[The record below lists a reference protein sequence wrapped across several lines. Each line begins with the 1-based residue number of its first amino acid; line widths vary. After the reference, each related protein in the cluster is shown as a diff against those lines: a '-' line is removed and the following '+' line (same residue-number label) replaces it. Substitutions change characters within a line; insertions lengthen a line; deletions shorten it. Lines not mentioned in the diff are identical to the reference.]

1 MMEVIINFLPNAD
14 FLLLNLDNN
23 IKNWKNLIEDYDKRL
38 GMLNNISIY
47 FDFSIISYF
56 FLK

>member
-1 MMEVIINFLPNAD
+1 MMEVIINFIPNAE

-38 GMLNNISIY
+38 AKL
-47 FDFSIISYF
+47 
-56 FLK
+56 